1 MRESGVTTA
10 GERGPVAVLPLWQ
23 RGPVSAPWSGSL
35 PDPLPGSAAGGLP
48 VAGPVP
54 LPDRAGPARGG
65 GAGCSGVGAGAG
77 VAVGAGVGVA
87 VAAGAGVDYFTER
100 TSG

>member
-35 PDPLPGSAAGGLP
+35 PDPLSGSATGGLP
-48 VAGPVP
+48 VAGRVP
-54 LPDRAGPARGG
+54 LPDPAGPARGG

-77 VAVGAGVGVA
+77 VAVGAGGGVA
-87 VAAGAGVDYFTER
+87 VAAGAGVDYFTKR